1 MKGSFATDYERLRLA
16 LDAANMGDWS
26 WAAATDVITFSD
38 RAAQILGILPNSQM
52 SRTKM
57 RELLHEDDRNRAAMS
72 LEKAITEHR
81 DYDIEYRLINTPDEL
96 RWVSAKGRVLCD
108 ENGNVTGMIGVVQDI
123 TAHKQQQEE
132 LERAARREQLA
143 RLQAEESSRLKDE
156 FLTTVS
162 HELRTPL
169 NSILGWTSILRRGD
183 VTEDVLSRA
192 LEIIERNA
200 RSQTQLVDD
209 LLDVS
214 RIITGRLRLNLLPV
228 TLPPVIQAAIETVRP
243 AAEGKGIDLQTAFD
257 ADAAPV
263 AGDAERLQQV
273 VWNLLS
279 NAIKF
284 TPRKGR
290 IKVRLRHVGSY
301 MEITISDDGQGISRD
316 FLPYIFD
323 RFRQADS
330 SITRKQGG
338 MGLGLALVRY
348 LVEMHGGMVQ
358 AQSDGEGCGATFTI
372 RLPILIVRE
381 VPNKENA

>member
-1 MKGSFATDYERLRLA
+1 MKGSLATDYERLRLA

-26 WAAATDVITFSD
+26 WDAATDMITFSD
-38 RAAQILGILPNSQM
+38 RAAQILGILPDSQM
-52 SRTKM
+52 SRARM
-57 RELLHEDDRNRAAMS
+57 RELLHEDDRDRAAIS
-72 LEKAITEHR
+72 FEKAIIGHR
-81 DYDIEYRLINTPDEL
+81 DYDIEYRLINIHDEL
-96 RWVSAKGRVLCD
+96 RWVSSKGRVLCD
-108 ENGNVTGMIGVVQDI
+108 EHGEVTGMIGVMQDI
-123 TAHKQQQEE
+123 TTQKCQQEE
-132 LERAARREQLA
+132 LEQAARREQLA

-183 VTEDVLSRA
+183 VTEDVLARA

-200 RSQTQLVDD
+200 HSQTQLVDD

-214 RIITGRLRLNLLPV
+214 RIITGRLRLEMLPV
-228 TLPPVIQAAIETVRP
+228 TLPPVIQAAIETVRL
-243 AAEGKGIDLQTAFD
+243 AAEAKGIDLQTAFD
-257 ADAAPV
+257 ADAAPI

-284 TPRKGR
+284 TPKKGR
-290 IKVRLRHVGSY
+290 IKVGLRHVGSH
-301 MEITISDDGQGISRD
+301 MEITITDDGQGINRD

-323 RFRQADS
+323 RFRQADG

-338 MGLGLALVRY
+338 LGLGLALVRY
-348 LVEMHGGMVQ
+348 LVEMHGGTVQ
-358 AQSDGEGCGATFTI
+358 AESDGEGCGATFTI

-381 VPNKENA
+381 VPVKKNA